1 MPALELPL
9 AVEPP
14 FPVHRQEGANAW
26 RVGPPEG
33 AGGHQGE
40 RGALS
45 DPRLAERAS
54 QRGMD
59 ELRESSLLFSLEGLL
74 ETERERVQR
83 EAREAQKRRDDEMIR
98 VAELASRRRL
108 AQEQEREARERRQ
121 ALEQERDRLEEE
133 RIDAMKR
140 ATVERA
146 RIETEAKM
154 RLIEVEQTR
163 KHELLLLR
171 MREGQLTARYRTLT
185 GVCSGALVLSIAF
198 SLVAYFGYIQPAQ
211 ARELQR
217 LRTARDGNAEQAKSA
232 ERALTALRAQNQA
245 LSDRVRELE
254 ARPAAAANPAAQP
267 AHTGP
272 VRPPP
277 VTPPKP
283 PKPPHRVCK
292 DTGDPLDKC
301 LQ

>member
-1 MPALELPL
+1 
-9 AVEPP
+9 
-14 FPVHRQEGANAW
+14 
-26 RVGPPEG
+26 
-33 AGGHQGE
+33 
-40 RGALS
+40 
-45 DPRLAERAS
+45 
-54 QRGMD
+54 MD

-146 RIETEAKM
+146 RIEAEGKM
-154 RLIEVEQTR
+154 RLVEAEQTR
-163 KHELLLLR
+163 KHELLLMQL
-171 MREGQLTARYRTLT
+171 REGQLTARYRSLT
-185 GVCSGALVLSIAF
+185 WLSSAALLLSLTA
-198 SLVAYFGYIQPAQ
+198 SLVAYLGYIQPAQ
-211 ARELQR
+211 ARERQQ
-217 LRTARDGNAEQAKSA
+217 LRTTINTTGEQARA
-232 ERALTALRAQNQA
+232 TERALAAERAQNQT
-245 LSDRVRELE
+245 LSARVRELE
-254 ARPAAAANPAAQP
+254 GRPPAAPSPDAKPV
-267 AHTGP
+267 HVGP

-283 PKPPHRVCK
+283 PKPPRERCK
-292 DTGDPLDKC
+292 NNGDPLEKC
-301 LQ
+301 LP